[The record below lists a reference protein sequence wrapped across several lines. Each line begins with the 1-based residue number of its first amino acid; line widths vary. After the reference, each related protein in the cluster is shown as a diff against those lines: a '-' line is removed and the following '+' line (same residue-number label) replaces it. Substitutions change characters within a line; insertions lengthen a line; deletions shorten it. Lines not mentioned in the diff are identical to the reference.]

1 MNNYN
6 LHLSKLRESKNL
18 SLKEAS
24 KAIGISWFMLYLYES
39 GYFRPSKK
47 ALKKLSD
54 FYKEE
59 ISINGEDAYPAP
71 NEKHVIKNEI
81 ISLKVRRIVLGALA
95 GAFMLTAITGAILFN
110 KSVNTTG
117 SFYGEVYN
125 DAKKKVQSVGNLG
138 HDLVTSLEY
147 RYVSSKAIDNDAAIV
162 FYNTDSI
169 LYFNECTF
177 SMTKTTNLFDLGRF
191 HYQFGSNLGVSSN
204 TCEFNYGSLTHGT
217 YISCT
222 FEYKGK
228 EPIEKL
234 SKMSVLSKGDEVID
248 EAKALQLINLGIN
261 DAEDTLSELLSK
273 TLEKDISFYD
283 DFLPAREK
291 GRKINF
297 SLQIVGLILIFSGI
311 VGFFIFIGLFLH
323 YLMKNIKPRLVLTE
337 SKSEDEKAKQLPKD
351 FRINFGIPDIFVI
364 VLSKVL
370 QFGSLALLLF
380 ALLAKL
386 GIIFPSAMANS
397 TFLTVLQLSLL
408 TGIFLEH
415 FIIIGRLKK
424 PSTLFRTIIYNVGL
438 FLFIATTE
446 TVLISITNS
455 WGYNLAS
462 LIIKYVPGNVYQVV
476 ALHYLIYL
484 FLFFQPSFLK
494 EDTKIKRLIWH
505 SLSIIPLGGLIASY
519 FLSNNYVFV
528 YGVKENI
535 FVNFWFPNGFL
546 PLSIVCVLFL
556 YITFGVRLFFEK
568 KYGQHNAQYF
578 FYGDRYGLYENLICA
593 GLILIVGLL
602 DLLFKNNQYAY
613 YLGLGNNVW
622 VFTIIP
628 LIILCKYSPNSQQI
642 FLINREESDL
652 KR

>member
-6 LHLSKLRESKNL
+6 LHLSKLRESRQL
-18 SLKEAS
+18 SLKEAA
-24 KAIGISWFMLYLYES
+24 KGIGISRFMLYLYEN

-47 ALKKLSD
+47 ALQKLSA
-54 FYKEE
+54 FYKED
-59 ISINGEDAYPAP
+59 ISINNEDAYPAP
-71 NEKHVIKNEI
+71 NEEHVIKKETV
-81 ISLKVRRIVLGALA
+81 SLKVRRIVLGALA
-95 GAFMLTAITGAILFN
+95 GAFMLTAIAGAVLFSR
-110 KSVNTTG
+110 SVNTTG

-125 DAKKKVQSVGNLG
+125 EAKKKVQSVGKLG

-147 RYVSSKAIDNDAAIV
+147 RYVSNKTISTDAAIV
-162 FYNTDSI
+162 FYDTDSI

-177 SMTKTTNLFDLGRF
+177 SMTKTTNFFDLGRF
-191 HYQFGSNLGVSSN
+191 HYQFGSNLGVSST
-204 TCEFNYGSLTHGT
+204 TCKFNYGSLTHGT

-228 EPIEKL
+228 QAIEKIDNL
-234 SKMSVLSKGDEVID
+234 SVLSKGDEIID
-248 EAKALQLINLGIN
+248 EARTIELINLGIE
-261 DAEDTLSELLSK
+261 DAESSLSELLSV
-273 TLEKDISFYD
+273 TMEKDLSFYE

-337 SKSEDEKAKQLPKD
+337 SKNEKEETNQLPKD
-351 FRINFGIPDIFVI
+351 LKINIGIPDFFII

-370 QFGSLALLLF
+370 QFGSLTLLLF
-380 ALLAKL
+380 ALLARL
-386 GIIFPSAMANS
+386 GILFPSAMANP

-438 FLFIATTE
+438 FLFIATME

-455 WGYNLAS
+455 WGYDLAS
-462 LIIKYVPGNVYQVV
+462 LIIKYVPSNVYQVV

-505 SLSIIPLGGLIASY
+505 SLSLIPLGALIASY

-556 YITFGVRLFFEK
+556 YITFAVRLFFEK

-593 GLILIVGLL
+593 ALILIVGLL